1 LIDIKIILYLYNY
14 NLNKISMK
22 RIYMIIL
29 TLGLA
34 ICSFQ
39 ATHAQEIKVSG
50 KVSDANT
57 GEALAGVN
65 VVVKG
70 TAAGTI
76 TDIDGNYAVSTNSG
90 SILLFSYVGY
100 LTEEITANQT
110 TLNISLT
117 EDVTSLEEVVISGLA
132 SSVKRSNSA
141 NAVATV
147 SGDMLSGKTGI
158 QTLDAGL
165 QGKVVGANI
174 LSNSGAPGGGVSMKL
189 RGISTVTG
197 SSEPLYIVD
206 GVYFDN
212 SVNQPATNTITAAG
226 GGLPASNQD
235 NGANRIADLDPSDI
249 ESVEILKG
257 ASASAIYGSR
267 ANAGVVIITTKRGSS
282 GKTKITFGQDFGT
295 ATILNPLG
303 VRPFTSAGVLA
314 DFGAGAQAD
323 YNAAAAAGKLYNY
336 EDEMYGETA
345 LLLNSRLTLSGG
357 SDKTKF
363 YLAASSKDEEG
374 IIKNTGFKRQSVR
387 VNIDHKISD
396 NVDFNISTNYI
407 KSQTNRGVTNN
418 DNAGVS
424 YGVALSA
431 TLPWHELHPNDQGIY
446 PNHPA
451 NPSNP
456 LQTRDKSEIGDV
468 TNRFVIGTG
477 LNVNLLKKENSF
489 LQLKITGGLDYYNNE
504 STLYFPEYLQ
514 FTIGNQDGLYSRG
527 NNVTFNTNYSAFL
540 VYNTDVGSVNLTSSV
555 GFNTIN
561 QNRELLTVQAQ
572 QLVSGQAN
580 LEQAG
585 SLGVFNRKL
594 ESEDF
599 GYAIQQ
605 EANWEDKLIGTA
617 SLRFDKSTLNGDP
630 NKVYSFPKVS
640 LAANIAN
647 FDFWSISQV
656 NQLKLRAAYGEAG
669 GVPNPNA
676 TTLAQ
681 PQFTSLAALN
691 TGGLTGSVVGLV
703 QGDPNIQP
711 ERSKELE
718 LGIDFGLF
726 NRINVA
732 ATWYNKKVEDL
743 ILQASLPPTSGFTT
757 QVTNLADLENR
768 GIELSLD
775 ASVIKSDKV
784 TWNTIVN
791 WWKNESE
798 VTRLDIPAFNPPG
811 GGFGTGLGTTRI
823 EEGKSLTQIVG
834 TNGSSTV
841 EELGDTAPDWEM
853 SWNNNVTFLK
863 NFTFSMLWHLKK
875 GGENVNLTGLLT
887 DFGGSSYNY
896 DEIQADG
903 QRLGDA
909 RIAAIFSG
917 ENAAIFVEDSE
928 YLKLREVSLYYSFP
942 KSMLTS
948 AFKGAIERV
957 RLGVSGN
964 NLILI
969 SDYSS
974 YDPEVSNFGSGGVL
988 GGVEVTPFPS
998 ARRMFFHLEI
1008 GF

>member
-1 LIDIKIILYLYNY
+1 MKKIY
-14 NLNKISMK
+14 K
-22 RIYMIIL
+22 L
-29 TLGLA
+29 TLVLVLA
-34 ICSFQ
+34 IVSPLALQ
-39 ATHAQEIKVSG
+39 AQQQMNVSG
-50 KVSDANT
+50 KVTDNT
-57 GEALAGVN
+57 TGDPIAGVN
-65 VVVKG
+65 VVIKG
-70 TAAGTI
+70 TSQGTI
-76 TDIDGNYAVSTNSG
+76 TDIEGNYSISANSG
-90 SILLFSYVGY
+90 ATLLFSFIGF
-100 LTEEITANQT
+100 LTEEVVVSSA
-110 TLNISLT
+110 TLNISMS
-117 EDVTSLEEVVISGLA
+117 EDVTSLEEIVISGLA
-132 SSVKRSNSA
+132 SGVKRSNSA
-141 NAVATV
+141 NAVA
-147 SGDMLSGKTGI
+147 SIDGEALAGKTGI

-165 QGKVVGANI
+165 QGKIVGANI

-189 RGISTVTG
+189 RGITTVTG

-212 SVNQPATNTITAAG
+212 SVNQPATNTVTAAG

-267 ANAGVVIITTKRGSS
+267 ANAGVVIITTKRGST
-282 GKTKITFGQDFGT
+282 GKTNITFGQDFGT
-295 ATILNPLG
+295 AKILNPLG
-303 VRPFTSAGVLA
+303 IRPFTSASVLA
-314 DFGAGAQAD
+314 DFGATAQSQFD
-323 YNAAAAAGKLYNY
+323 AAKAAGKLYNY
-336 EDEMYGETA
+336 EDEMYGETG

-357 SDKTKF
+357 TDKTKF
-363 YLAASSKDEEG
+363 FIAASSKDEEG

-387 VNIDHKISD
+387 ANIDHKISD
-396 NVDFNISTNYI
+396 MFDFNISTNYI

-431 TLPWHELHPNDQGIY
+431 TLPWHDLYPNAQGIY
-446 PNHPA
+446 PDHPA

-477 LNVNLLKKENSF
+477 LNVNLMNKSNSF
-489 LQLKITGGLDYYNNE
+489 LQVKLTGGLDYYNNE
-504 STLYFPEYLQ
+504 STLYFPEFLQ

-527 NNVTFNTNYSAFL
+527 NNVTFNTNHSAFL
-540 VYNTDVGSVNLTSSV
+540 VYNVNVGSVNLTSSA
-555 GFNTIN
+555 GYNSIN

-585 SLGVFNRKL
+585 SLTVFNRKL
-594 ESEDF
+594 AAEDF

-605 EANWEDKLIGTA
+605 EANWDDKLIGTA
-617 SLRFDKSTLNGDP
+617 SVRFDKSTLNGDP
-630 NKVYSFPKVS
+630 NKMYAFPKVS

-647 FDFWSISQV
+647 FDFWSFTQV

-669 GVPNPNA
+669 GVPNPNS

-681 PQFTSLAALN
+681 PQFTSLGSLN
-691 TGGLTGSVVGLV
+691 TGGLTGSVVGNT
-703 QGDPNIQP
+703 QGDPDIQP

-718 LGIDFGLF
+718 LGLDLGLF
-726 NRINVA
+726 SNRVSLA

-768 GIELSLD
+768 GVELSLD
-775 ASVIKSDKV
+775 ATVIKNSKV
-784 TWNTIVN
+784 TWNSILN
-791 WWKNESE
+791 WWTNESE

-811 GGFGTGLGTTRI
+811 GGFGTGLGTIRI

-834 TNGSSTV
+834 TNGSSTPEV
-841 EELGDTAPDWEM
+841 LGNTAPDWEM
-853 SWNNNVTFLK
+853 SWNNSITFLK
-863 NFTFSMLWHLKK
+863 NFSFSMLWHWKK
-875 GGENVNLTGLLT
+875 GGQNVNLTGLLT
-887 DFGGSSYNY
+887 DFGGSTYNY
-896 DEIQADG
+896 DDILADG
-903 QRLGDA
+903 SRLGDA
-909 RIAAIFSG
+909 RIAAFFSG

-928 YLKLREVSLYYSFP
+928 YLKLRELSLYYSIP
-942 KSMLTS
+942 RSVLST
-948 AFKGAIERV
+948 AFNGTLQKVRV
-957 RLGVSGN
+957 GVSGN
-964 NLILI
+964 NLLLF
-969 SDYSS
+969 SDYTS

-998 ARRMFFHLEI
+998 SKRMFFHLEI